1 MNSHGIERFQGTA
14 QGHGGPGQWARDA
27 SVASGAHSLLSSPHT
42 AQTSQ
47 IYQGPFR
54 PTSGLPGAWPGS
66 DTNHQ
71 WPGGGVKVSEPGC
84 KESPGERG
92 GPMTTRKAPVSW
104 ETEEPRDACPR
115 PPVPHLCLFPLL
127 PICTTGTTILSYSLF
142 YLYFCPD
149 TCPGMGLLD
158 YMEALFLVFWGT
170 SILFSIVAAPAY
182 IQVVSV
188 FRYNLLLFSLEQFLK
203 SVNF

>member
-1 MNSHGIERFQGTA
+1 MLIKEPLEFEFSFFLRLLKRLEEVEGVSAGHHSRTTAQEVARASGGTGRAASRAGGWSWAADRLTLAAPNPRPAPPLAPFKGRSPRQSCQGTA

-71 WPGGGVKVSEPGC
+71 
-84 KESPGERG
+84 
-92 GPMTTRKAPVSW
+92 
-104 ETEEPRDACPR
+104 
-115 PPVPHLCLFPLL
+115 
-127 PICTTGTTILSYSLF
+127 
-142 YLYFCPD
+142 
-149 TCPGMGLLD
+149 
-158 YMEALFLVFWGT
+158 
-170 SILFSIVAAPAY
+170 
-182 IQVVSV
+182 
-188 FRYNLLLFSLEQFLK
+188 
-203 SVNF
+203 